1 MAHQR
6 ASPPPLAGTAP
17 PPPRIEPGPGQES
30 VWDYPRPPRV
40 EPCRRHVR
48 VEFAGQVVAESDRA
62 MRVLETSGPPVI
74 YIPAEDV
81 RTELLSGPAGATTV
95 CEWKGVAEYRHLAVG
110 DRVARRAAWTYP
122 KPMPGYEAITGHY
135 AFYAGRVDAAYLD
148 DELVRPQPGRFY
160 GGWITD
166 DIVGPFKGEPGSE
179 GW

>member
-1 MAHQR
+1 
-6 ASPPPLAGTAP
+6 
-17 PPPRIEPGPGQES
+17 
-30 VWDYPRPPRV
+30 
-40 EPCRRHVR
+40 VR

-62 MRVLETSGPPVI
+62 LRVLETSGPPVI

-81 RTELLSGPAGATTV
+81 RTELLRGPAGATTI

-122 KPMPGYEAITGHY
+122 EPMPGYEAITDHY

-166 DIVGPFKGEPGSE
+166 DIVGPLKGEPGTE